1 MRGAFIRSIGYRH
14 AELELFARWA
24 RRLIAS
30 STHNRATA
38 VRMSAPSG
46 MKVRVFTTDPRGI
59 AAAEA
64 KVVYLPL
71 EIRVRIVV
79 IVGLTIVGVVRLIIG
94 SVNIPSMMRPDM
106 MVG

>member
-1 MRGAFIRSIGYRH
+1 MGAEPHRSP
-14 AELELFARWA
+14 A
-24 RRLIAS
+24 
-30 STHNRATA
+30 HNRVTA

-79 IVGLTIVGVVRLIIG
+79 IVGLTIVVVVRLIIG